1 MKLSKKSIQKAKI
14 ELVDFSDCE
23 LSTKSY
29 EESSMK
35 KNAIIYN
42 GEKYLLKY
50 MEKNKAR
57 HYQDIKNQ
65 KETYFNSVYSEYIS
79 CHIGKMIGL
88 DIQDTIIGFEKENN
102 KLKGIQYIP
111 CVACKDFCKSGEN
124 IVNFERIFEIVN
136 RKENKR
142 YNDENFNDVLK
153 VIEKQEFID
162 KNKLKENFLDMF
174 VFDSFTGNFDRN
186 LKNFGIIEN
195 EKDKTYRIAPIFDC
209 ASSLHPKAN
218 RKRIKFLANSYEK
231 DSQVVYEYALSPSS
245 YFKNDDGIKI
255 NYFDFLVNNSFN
267 YNSDIAKSI
276 VKIVPKLIEL
286 NNNGGIYD
294 ILDKL
299 DGMIIPERIEV
310 ITKELNLKVD
320 EIFIPTLESS
330 KELLNKE
337 IDKFMLKDYNEFN
350 KYNKE
355 EKREFLSEIKNI
367 LEMQKLLIE
376 NNSNNFDTKDL
387 YQRVDDFFKSKNTK
401 DMKAVLSYLEKNNF
415 PINYTD
421 HFKEKFRL
429 EIKKIAEN
437 KEKSNNLKEI
447 NEDEETEKKKE
458 FDITDNL

>member
-14 ELVDFSDCE
+14 ELVDFSNCE

-153 VIEKQEFID
+153 VIEKQKFID

-174 VFDSFTGNFDRN
+174 VFDSFIGNFDRN

-195 EKDKTYRIAPIFDC
+195 EKDKTYRITPIFDC

-218 RKRIKFLANSYEK
+218 RKRIKFLANSYERN
-231 DSQVVYEYALSPSS
+231 SQFVYEYALTPNS
-245 YFKNDDGIKI
+245 YFKDDNGIKI

-286 NNNGGIYD
+286 NNNGTIFNMIDRLEGI
-294 ILDKL
+294 
-299 DGMIIPERIEV
+299 IIPERIEV
-310 ITKELNLKVD
+310 ITKELNLKSN
-320 EIFIPTLESS
+320 EMFISTLEIA
-330 KELLNKE
+330 KDVLNKE
-337 IDKFMLKDYNEFN
+337 IKDKMISFSNNEKFKNYNEN
-350 KYNKE
+350 KKE
-355 EKREFLSEIKNI
+355 DFLFDIKNTI
-367 LEMQKLLIE
+367 EKQELLIE
-376 NNSNNFDTKDL
+376 NKTNKIKNEEL
-387 YQRVDDFFKSKNTK
+387 YEIIDDFFIKNSADIK
-401 DMKAVLSYLEKNNF
+401 DIVKHLKKNDFPKNYIEHFEEKIELEFNEIHKIINNKNNIEKNIKNKKD
-415 PINYTD
+415 IE
-421 HFKEKFRL
+421 KEY
-429 EIKKIAEN
+429 
-437 KEKSNNLKEI
+437 
-447 NEDEETEKKKE
+447 
-458 FDITDNL
+458 

>member
-1 MKLSKKSIQKAKI
+1 LKKGEIMKLSKKSIQKAKI
-14 ELVDFSDCE
+14 ELVDFSNCE

-65 KETYFNSVYSEYIS
+65 KETYFNSIYSEYIS

-153 VIEKQEFID
+153 VIEKQKFID

-174 VFDSFTGNFDRN
+174 VFDSFIGNFDRN

-195 EKDKTYRIAPIFDC
+195 EKDKTYRITPIFDC

-218 RKRIKFLANSYEK
+218 RKRIKFLANSYERN
-231 DSQVVYEYALSPSS
+231 SQFVYEYALTPNS
-245 YFKNDDGIKI
+245 YFKDDNGIKI

-286 NNNGGIYD
+286 NNNGTIFNMIDRLEGI
-294 ILDKL
+294 
-299 DGMIIPERIEV
+299 IIRERIEV
-310 ITKELNLKVD
+310 ITKELNLKSNKM
-320 EIFIPTLESS
+320 FISTLEIA
-330 KELLNKE
+330 KDVLNKE
-337 IDKFMLKDYNEFN
+337 IKDKMISFSNNEKFKN
-350 KYNKE
+350 YNKNKKE
-355 EKREFLSEIKNI
+355 DFLFDIKNTI
-367 LEMQKLLIE
+367 EKQELLIE
-376 NNSNNFDTKDL
+376 NKTNKIKNEEL
-387 YQRVDDFFKSKNTK
+387 YEIIDDFFIKNSADIK
-401 DMKAVLSYLEKNNF
+401 DIVKHLKKNDFPKNYIEHFEEKIELEFNEIHKVINNKNNIEKNIKNKKD
-415 PINYTD
+415 IE
-421 HFKEKFRL
+421 KEY
-429 EIKKIAEN
+429 
-437 KEKSNNLKEI
+437 
-447 NEDEETEKKKE
+447 
-458 FDITDNL
+458 

>member
-14 ELVDFSDCE
+14 ELVDFSNCE

-153 VIEKQEFID
+153 VIEKQKFID

-174 VFDSFTGNFDRN
+174 VFDSFIGNFDRN

-218 RKRIKFLANSYEK
+218 RKRIKFLANSYER
-231 DSQVVYEYALSPSS
+231 DSQFVYEYSLSPNS
-245 YFKNDDGIKI
+245 YFKDDNGIKI

-286 NNNGGIYD
+286 NNNGTIFNMIDRLEGI
-294 ILDKL
+294 
-299 DGMIIPERIEV
+299 IIPERIEV
-310 ITKELNLKVD
+310 ITKELNLKSN
-320 EIFIPTLESS
+320 EMFISTLEIA
-330 KELLNKE
+330 KDVLNKE
-337 IDKFMLKDYNEFN
+337 IKDKMISFSNNEKFKN
-350 KYNKE
+350 YNKNKKE
-355 EKREFLSEIKNI
+355 DFLFDIKNT
-367 LEMQKLLIE
+367 IE
-376 NNSNNFDTKDL
+376 K
-387 YQRVDDFFKSKNTK
+387 Q
-401 DMKAVLSYLEKNNF
+401 E
-415 PINYTD
+415 
-421 HFKEKFRL
+421 
-429 EIKKIAEN
+429 
-437 KEKSNNLKEI
+437 
-447 NEDEETEKKKE
+447 
-458 FDITDNL
+458 

>member
-14 ELVDFSDCE
+14 ELVDFSNCE

-65 KETYFNSVYSEYIS
+65 KETYFNSIYSEYIS

-153 VIEKQEFID
+153 VIEKQKFID

-174 VFDSFTGNFDRN
+174 VFDSFIGNFDRN

-195 EKDKTYRIAPIFDC
+195 EKDKTYRITPIFDC

-218 RKRIKFLANSYEK
+218 RKRIKFLANSYERN
-231 DSQVVYEYALSPSS
+231 SQFVYEYALTPNS
-245 YFKNDDGIKI
+245 YFKDDNGIKI

-286 NNNGGIYD
+286 NNNGTIFNMIDRLEGI
-294 ILDKL
+294 
-299 DGMIIPERIEV
+299 IIRERIEV
-310 ITKELNLKVD
+310 ITKELNLKSNKM
-320 EIFIPTLESS
+320 FISTLEIA
-330 KELLNKE
+330 KDVLNKE
-337 IDKFMLKDYNEFN
+337 IKDKMISFSNNEKFKN
-350 KYNKE
+350 YNKNKKE
-355 EKREFLSEIKNI
+355 DFLFDIKNTI
-367 LEMQKLLIE
+367 EKQELLIE
-376 NNSNNFDTKDL
+376 NKTNKIKNEEL
-387 YQRVDDFFKSKNTK
+387 YEIIDDFFIKNSADIK
-401 DMKAVLSYLEKNNF
+401 DIVKHLKKNDFPKNYIEHFEEKIELEFNEIHKVINNKNNIEKNIKNKKD
-415 PINYTD
+415 IE
-421 HFKEKFRL
+421 KEY
-429 EIKKIAEN
+429 
-437 KEKSNNLKEI
+437 
-447 NEDEETEKKKE
+447 
-458 FDITDNL
+458 

>member
-14 ELVDFSDCE
+14 ELVDFSNCE

-153 VIEKQEFID
+153 VIEKQKFID

-174 VFDSFTGNFDRN
+174 VFDSFIGNFDRN

-218 RKRIKFLANSYEK
+218 RKRIKFLANSYER
-231 DSQVVYEYALSPSS
+231 DSQFVYEYSLSPNS
-245 YFKNDDGIKI
+245 YFKDDNGIKI

-286 NNNGGIYD
+286 NNNGTIFNMIDRLEGI
-294 ILDKL
+294 
-299 DGMIIPERIEV
+299 IIPERIEV
-310 ITKELNLKVD
+310 ITKELNLKSN
-320 EIFIPTLESS
+320 EMFISTLEIA
-330 KELLNKE
+330 KDVLNKE
-337 IDKFMLKDYNEFN
+337 IKDKMISFSNNEKFKNYNEN
-350 KYNKE
+350 KKE
-355 EKREFLSEIKNI
+355 DFLFDIKNTI
-367 LEMQKLLIE
+367 EKQELLIE
-376 NNSNNFDTKDL
+376 NKTNKIKNEEL
-387 YQRVDDFFKSKNTK
+387 YEIIDDFFIKNSADIK
-401 DMKAVLSYLEKNNF
+401 DIVKHLKKNDFPKNYIEHFEEKIELEFNEIHKIINNKNNIEKNIKNKKD
-415 PINYTD
+415 IE
-421 HFKEKFRL
+421 KEY
-429 EIKKIAEN
+429 
-437 KEKSNNLKEI
+437 
-447 NEDEETEKKKE
+447 
-458 FDITDNL
+458 

>member
-1 MKLSKKSIQKAKI
+1 LKKGEIMKLSKKSIQKAKI
-14 ELVDFSDCE
+14 ELVDFSNCE

-153 VIEKQEFID
+153 VIEKQKFID

-174 VFDSFTGNFDRN
+174 VFDSFIGNFDRN

-195 EKDKTYRIAPIFDC
+195 EKDKTYRITPIFDC

-218 RKRIKFLANSYEK
+218 RKRIKFLANSYERN
-231 DSQVVYEYALSPSS
+231 SQFVYEYALTPNS
-245 YFKNDDGIKI
+245 YFKDDNGIKI

-286 NNNGGIYD
+286 NNNGTIFNMIDRLEGI
-294 ILDKL
+294 
-299 DGMIIPERIEV
+299 IIPERIEV
-310 ITKELNLKVD
+310 ITKELNLKSN
-320 EIFIPTLESS
+320 EMFISTLEIA
-330 KELLNKE
+330 KDVLNKE
-337 IDKFMLKDYNEFN
+337 IKDKMISFSNNEKFKNYNEN
-350 KYNKE
+350 KKE
-355 EKREFLSEIKNI
+355 DFLFDIKNTI
-367 LEMQKLLIE
+367 EKQELLIE
-376 NNSNNFDTKDL
+376 NKTNKIKNEEL
-387 YQRVDDFFKSKNTK
+387 YEIIDDFFIKNSADIK
-401 DMKAVLSYLEKNNF
+401 DIVKHLKKNDFPKNYIEYFEEKIELEFNEIHKVINNKNNIEKNIKNKKD
-415 PINYTD
+415 IE
-421 HFKEKFRL
+421 KEY
-429 EIKKIAEN
+429 
-437 KEKSNNLKEI
+437 
-447 NEDEETEKKKE
+447 
-458 FDITDNL
+458 

>member
-14 ELVDFSDCE
+14 ELVDFSNCE

-153 VIEKQEFID
+153 VIEKQKFID

-174 VFDSFTGNFDRN
+174 VFDSFIGNFDRN

-218 RKRIKFLANSYEK
+218 RKRIKFLANSYER
-231 DSQVVYEYALSPSS
+231 DNQFVYEYALSPNS
-245 YFKNDDGIKI
+245 YFKDDNGIKI

-286 NNNGGIYD
+286 NNNGTIFNMIDRLEGI
-294 ILDKL
+294 
-299 DGMIIPERIEV
+299 IIPERIEV
-310 ITKELNLKVD
+310 ITKELNLKSN
-320 EIFIPTLESS
+320 EMFISTLEIA
-330 KELLNKE
+330 KDVLNKE
-337 IDKFMLKDYNEFN
+337 IKDKMISFSNNEKFKNYNEN
-350 KYNKE
+350 KKE
-355 EKREFLSEIKNI
+355 DFLFDIKNTI
-367 LEMQKLLIE
+367 EKQELLIE
-376 NNSNNFDTKDL
+376 NKTNKIKNEEL
-387 YQRVDDFFKSKNTK
+387 YEIIDDFFIKNSADIKDIVKHLKKNDFSKNYIEHFEEK
-401 DMKAVLSYLEKNNF
+401 IELEFNEIHKIINNKNNIEKNIKNKKD
-415 PINYTD
+415 IE
-421 HFKEKFRL
+421 KEY
-429 EIKKIAEN
+429 
-437 KEKSNNLKEI
+437 
-447 NEDEETEKKKE
+447 
-458 FDITDNL
+458 

>member
-14 ELVDFSDCE
+14 ELVDFSNCE

-153 VIEKQEFID
+153 VIEKQKFID

-174 VFDSFTGNFDRN
+174 VFDSFIGNFDRN

-195 EKDKTYRIAPIFDC
+195 EKDKTYRITPIFDC

-218 RKRIKFLANSYEK
+218 RKRIKFLANSYERN
-231 DSQVVYEYALSPSS
+231 SQFVYEYALTPNS
-245 YFKNDDGIKI
+245 YFKDDNGIKI

-286 NNNGGIYD
+286 NNNGTIFNMIDRLEGI
-294 ILDKL
+294 
-299 DGMIIPERIEV
+299 IIPERIEV
-310 ITKELNLKVD
+310 ITKELNLKSN
-320 EIFIPTLESS
+320 EMFISTLEIA
-330 KELLNKE
+330 KDVLNKE
-337 IDKFMLKDYNEFN
+337 IKDKMISFSNNEKFKNYNEN
-350 KYNKE
+350 KKE
-355 EKREFLSEIKNI
+355 DFLFDIKNTI
-367 LEMQKLLIE
+367 EKQELLIE
-376 NNSNNFDTKDL
+376 NKTNKIKNEEL
-387 YQRVDDFFKSKNTK
+387 YEIIDDFFIKNSADIK
-401 DMKAVLSYLEKNNF
+401 DIVKHLKKNDFPKNYIEHFEEKIELEFNEIHKVINNKNNIEKNIKNKKD
-415 PINYTD
+415 IE
-421 HFKEKFRL
+421 KEY
-429 EIKKIAEN
+429 
-437 KEKSNNLKEI
+437 
-447 NEDEETEKKKE
+447 
-458 FDITDNL
+458 

>member
-14 ELVDFSDCE
+14 ELVDFSNCE

-50 MEKNKAR
+50 REKNKAR

-153 VIEKQEFID
+153 VIEKQKFID

-174 VFDSFTGNFDRN
+174 VFDSFIGNFDRN

-195 EKDKTYRIAPIFDC
+195 EKDKTYRITPIFDC

-218 RKRIKFLANSYEK
+218 RKRIKFLANSYERN
-231 DSQVVYEYALSPSS
+231 SQFVYEYALTPNS
-245 YFKNDDGIKI
+245 YFKDDNGIKI

-286 NNNGGIYD
+286 NNNGTIFNMIDRLEGI
-294 ILDKL
+294 
-299 DGMIIPERIEV
+299 IIPERIEV
-310 ITKELNLKVD
+310 ITKELNLKSN
-320 EIFIPTLESS
+320 EMFISTLEIA
-330 KELLNKE
+330 KDVLNKE
-337 IDKFMLKDYNEFN
+337 IKDKMISFSNNEKFKNYNEN
-350 KYNKE
+350 KKE
-355 EKREFLSEIKNI
+355 DFLFDIKNTI
-367 LEMQKLLIE
+367 EKQELLIE
-376 NNSNNFDTKDL
+376 NKTNKIKNEEL
-387 YQRVDDFFKSKNTK
+387 YEIIDDFFIKNSADIK
-401 DMKAVLSYLEKNNF
+401 DIVKHLKKNDFPKNYIEHFEEKIELEFNEIHKIINN
-415 PINYTD
+415 
-421 HFKEKFRL
+421 
-429 EIKKIAEN
+429 KK
-437 KEKSNNLKEI
+437 
-447 NEDEETEKKKE
+447 
-458 FDITDNL
+458 

>member
-14 ELVDFSDCE
+14 ELVDFSNCE

-153 VIEKQEFID
+153 VIEKQKFID

-174 VFDSFTGNFDRN
+174 VFDSFIGNFDRN

-195 EKDKTYRIAPIFDC
+195 EKDKTYRVAPIFDC
-209 ASSLHPKAN
+209 ASSLHSKAN
-218 RKRIKFLANSYEK
+218 RKRIKFLANSYER
-231 DSQVVYEYALSPSS
+231 DSQVVYEYALSPNS
-245 YFKNDDGIKI
+245 YFKDDDGIKI

-286 NNNGGIYD
+286 NNNGTIFNMIDRLEGI
-294 ILDKL
+294 
-299 DGMIIPERIEV
+299 IIPERIEV
-310 ITKELNLKVD
+310 ITKELNLKSN
-320 EIFIPTLESS
+320 EMFISTLEIA
-330 KELLNKE
+330 KDVLNKE
-337 IDKFMLKDYNEFN
+337 IKDKMISFSNNEKFKNYNEN
-350 KYNKE
+350 KKE
-355 EKREFLSEIKNI
+355 DFLFDIKNTI
-367 LEMQKLLIE
+367 EKQELLIE
-376 NNSNNFDTKDL
+376 NKTNKIKNEEL
-387 YQRVDDFFKSKNTK
+387 YEIIDDFFIKNSADIK
-401 DMKAVLSYLEKNNF
+401 DIVKHLKKNDFPKNYIEYFEEKIELEFNEIHKVINNKNNIEKNIKNKKD
-415 PINYTD
+415 IE
-421 HFKEKFRL
+421 KEY
-429 EIKKIAEN
+429 
-437 KEKSNNLKEI
+437 
-447 NEDEETEKKKE
+447 
-458 FDITDNL
+458 

>member
-1 MKLSKKSIQKAKI
+1 MQLSKKSIQKAKI
-14 ELVDFSDCE
+14 ELVDFSNCE

-162 KNKLKENFLDMF
+162 KNKLKDNFLDMF
-174 VFDSFTGNFDRN
+174 VFDSFIGNFDRN

-195 EKDKTYRIAPIFDC
+195 EKDKTYRITPIFDC

-218 RKRIKFLANSYEK
+218 RKRIKFLANSYERN
-231 DSQVVYEYALSPSS
+231 SQFVYEYALTPNS
-245 YFKNDDGIKI
+245 YFKDDNGIKI

-286 NNNGGIYD
+286 NNNGTIFNMIDRLEGI
-294 ILDKL
+294 
-299 DGMIIPERIEV
+299 IIPERIEV
-310 ITKELNLKVD
+310 ITKELNLKSN
-320 EIFIPTLESS
+320 EMFISTLEIA
-330 KELLNKE
+330 KDVLNKE
-337 IDKFMLKDYNEFN
+337 IKDKMISFSNNEKFKNYNEN
-350 KYNKE
+350 KKE
-355 EKREFLSEIKNI
+355 DFLFDIKNTI
-367 LEMQKLLIE
+367 EKQELLIE
-376 NNSNNFDTKDL
+376 NKTNKIKNEEL
-387 YQRVDDFFKSKNTK
+387 YEIIDDFFIKNSADIK
-401 DMKAVLSYLEKNNF
+401 DIVKHLKKNDFPKNYIEYFEEKIELEFNEIHKVINNKNNIEKNIKNKKD
-415 PINYTD
+415 IE
-421 HFKEKFRL
+421 KEY
-429 EIKKIAEN
+429 
-437 KEKSNNLKEI
+437 
-447 NEDEETEKKKE
+447 
-458 FDITDNL
+458 

>member
-1 MKLSKKSIQKAKI
+1 MKLSKKAIQKAEI
-14 ELVDFSDCE
+14 ELIDFSNCE

-35 KNAIIYN
+35 KNAIIFKD
-42 GEKYLLKY
+42 EKYLLKY

-153 VIEKQEFID
+153 VIEKQKFID

-174 VFDSFTGNFDRN
+174 VFDSFIGNFDRN

-195 EKDKTYRIAPIFDC
+195 EKDKTYRITPIFDC

-286 NNNGGIYD
+286 NNNGTIFNMIDRLEGI
-294 ILDKL
+294 
-299 DGMIIPERIEV
+299 IIPERIEV
-310 ITKELNLKVD
+310 ITKELNLKSN
-320 EIFIPTLESS
+320 EMFISTLEIA
-330 KELLNKE
+330 KDVLNKE
-337 IDKFMLKDYNEFN
+337 IKDKMISFSNNEKFKNYNEN
-350 KYNKE
+350 KKE
-355 EKREFLSEIKNI
+355 DFLFDIKNTI
-367 LEMQKLLIE
+367 EKQELLIE
-376 NNSNNFDTKDL
+376 NKTNKIKNEEL
-387 YQRVDDFFKSKNTK
+387 YEIIDDFFIKNSADIK
-401 DMKAVLSYLEKNNF
+401 DIVKHLKKNDFPKNYIEHFEEKIELEFNEIHKVINNKNNIEKNIKNKKD
-415 PINYTD
+415 IE
-421 HFKEKFRL
+421 KEY
-429 EIKKIAEN
+429 
-437 KEKSNNLKEI
+437 
-447 NEDEETEKKKE
+447 
-458 FDITDNL
+458 

>member
-14 ELVDFSDCE
+14 ELVDFSNCE

-162 KNKLKENFLDMF
+162 KNKLKDNFLDMF
-174 VFDSFTGNFDRN
+174 VFDSFIGNFDRN

-218 RKRIKFLANSYEK
+218 RKRIKFLANSYER
-231 DSQVVYEYALSPSS
+231 DSQVVYEYALSPNS
-245 YFKNDDGIKI
+245 YFKDDDGIKI

-286 NNNGGIYD
+286 NNNGTIFNMIDRLEGI
-294 ILDKL
+294 
-299 DGMIIPERIEV
+299 IIPERIEV
-310 ITKELNLKVD
+310 ITKELNLKSN
-320 EIFIPTLESS
+320 EMFISTLEIA
-330 KELLNKE
+330 KDVLNKE
-337 IDKFMLKDYNEFN
+337 IKDKMISFSNNEKFKNYNEN
-350 KYNKE
+350 KKE
-355 EKREFLSEIKNI
+355 DFLFDIKNTI
-367 LEMQKLLIE
+367 EKQELLIE
-376 NNSNNFDTKDL
+376 NKTNKIKNEEL
-387 YQRVDDFFKSKNTK
+387 YEIIDDFFIKNSADIK
-401 DMKAVLSYLEKNNF
+401 DIVKHLKKNDFPKNYIEHFEEKIELEFNEIHKVINNKNNIEKNIKNKKD
-415 PINYTD
+415 IE
-421 HFKEKFRL
+421 KEY
-429 EIKKIAEN
+429 
-437 KEKSNNLKEI
+437 
-447 NEDEETEKKKE
+447 
-458 FDITDNL
+458 

>member
-42 GEKYLLKY
+42 DEKYLLKY

-174 VFDSFTGNFDRN
+174 VFDSFIGNFDRN

-218 RKRIKFLANSYEK
+218 RKRIKFLANSYERN
-231 DSQVVYEYALSPSS
+231 SQFVYEYALTPNS
-245 YFKNDDGIKI
+245 YFKDDNGIKI

-286 NNNGGIYD
+286 NNNGTIFNMIDRLEGI
-294 ILDKL
+294 
-299 DGMIIPERIEV
+299 IIPERIEV
-310 ITKELNLKVD
+310 ITKELNLKSN
-320 EIFIPTLESS
+320 EMFISTLEIA
-330 KELLNKE
+330 KDVLNKE
-337 IDKFMLKDYNEFN
+337 IKDKMISFSNNEKFKNYNEN
-350 KYNKE
+350 KKE
-355 EKREFLSEIKNI
+355 DFLFDIKNTI
-367 LEMQKLLIE
+367 EKQELLIE
-376 NNSNNFDTKDL
+376 NKTNKIKNEEL
-387 YQRVDDFFKSKNTK
+387 YEIIDDFFIKNSADIK
-401 DMKAVLSYLEKNNF
+401 DIVKHLKKNDFPKNYIEHFEEKIELEFNEIHKVINNKNNIEKNIKNKKD
-415 PINYTD
+415 IE
-421 HFKEKFRL
+421 KEY
-429 EIKKIAEN
+429 
-437 KEKSNNLKEI
+437 
-447 NEDEETEKKKE
+447 
-458 FDITDNL
+458 